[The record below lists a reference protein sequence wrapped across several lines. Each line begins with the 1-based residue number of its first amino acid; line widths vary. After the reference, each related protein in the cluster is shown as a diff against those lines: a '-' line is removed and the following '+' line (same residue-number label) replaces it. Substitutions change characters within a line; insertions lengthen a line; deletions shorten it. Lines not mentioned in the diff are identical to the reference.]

1 MARQPD
7 TNLTLEARTIR
18 VIIRFWL
25 RLAILIV
32 FAAFSAIRFDQ
43 ILTLL
48 LLMSIGLSM
57 VLAILKREQPFASVI
72 NHWDEAIGY
81 AALCCL
87 IVAFDFHVLG

>member
-1 MARQPD
+1 MIQPPNTD
-7 TNLTLEARTIR
+7 LTREAQIIR

-32 FAAFSAIRFDQ
+32 FAAFSAIRFDR

-48 LLMSIGLSM
+48 LLMSIALSM
-57 VLAILKREQPFASVI
+57 VLAVLKREQPFASVI

-87 IVAFDFHVLG
+87 IVAFDHHVLG